1 MSPTGAFT
9 PPLISGEGAGGE
21 VNEASMEGKYRN
33 EIVVG
38 VLFLIAMTILGY
50 YTIIMSRKFLEP
62 AAAYRM
68 TVLFPNIE
76 GLEKENKVK
85 INGVDAGSVEEITL
99 KGYQVLVSLKMFT
112 EFTMYQN
119 YSIKIKSDS
128 LLGKKFIGIS
138 PGSPYDKKG
147 VMQAVVT
154 DRENLPGKYEDMFG
168 SLTELIDE
176 NRDNIYA
183 SIKNLRDI
191 TEKINAG
198 KGTFGKL
205 INDDKLGH
213 QTVELVKELRETI
226 EDAREQAPI
235 TSFLRAALTAF

>member
-1 MSPTGAFT
+1 MLLL
-9 PPLISGEGAGGE
+9 PLSFEERGPGGE
-21 VNEASMEGKYRN
+21 VNEAAMEGKYRN

-38 VLFLIAMTILGY
+38 ILFLIAMIILGY
-50 YTIIMSRKFLEP
+50 YTIIMSKKFLEP
-62 AAAYRM
+62 AAAYRI

-85 INGVDAGSVEEITL
+85 INGVDAGSVEDIKL
-99 KGYQVLVSLKMFT
+99 KGYQVLVVIKMFT
-112 EFTMYQN
+112 EFTLYQN
-119 YSIKIKSDS
+119 YTIKIKSDS

-147 VMQAVVT
+147 VAQTVVT
-154 DRENLPGKYEDMFG
+154 DRENLPGKYEDVLG

-176 NRDNIYA
+176 NRDNINV
-183 SIKNLRDI
+183 SIRNLRDI
-191 TEKINAG
+191 TDKINAG

-205 INDDKLGH
+205 INEDKLARES
-213 QTVELVKELRETI
+213 VDLVKELRETI

>member
-1 MSPTGAFT
+1 
-9 PPLISGEGAGGE
+9 
-21 VNEASMEGKYRN
+21 MEGKFRN

-38 VLFLIAMTILGY
+38 ILFLVAMIILGY

-62 AAAYRM
+62 AAVYRI
-68 TVLFPNIE
+68 TVIFPNVE
-76 GLEKENKVK
+76 GLEDANKVR
-85 INGVDAGSVEEITL
+85 INGVEAGSVEEIKL
-99 KGYQVLVSLKMFT
+99 KGHQVLVKLKMFT
-112 EFTMYQN
+112 EFTLYQN
-119 YSIKIKSDS
+119 FSIKIKSDS

-147 VMQAVVT
+147 VAQVVVT
-154 DRENLPGKYEDMFG
+154 DRENLPGKYEDVLG

-183 SIKNLRDI
+183 SIRNLRDI
-191 TEKINAG
+191 TDKINAG
-198 KGTFGKL
+198 KGTIGKL
-205 INDDKLGH
+205 INEDKLAQ
-213 QTVELVKELRETI
+213 QTVDLVKELRETI